1 MKTITSAIFA
11 TLFFIATNSYSM
23 PVISAFHVG
32 IFSAQASSAKEGS
45 KAKKPK
51 KEKANKAKAKK
62 GGGVTFHDGSAESR
76 TERDKRLT
84 RECRGR
90 ANSGLCEGYA
100 RP

>member
-1 MKTITSAIFA
+1 MKLIPASTAA
-11 TLFFIATNSYSM
+11 ALLFIALHADIATAN
-23 PVISAFHVG
+23 PAFSSQA
-32 IFSAQASSAKEGS
+32 FSAQATGTKEGS

-51 KEKANKAKAKK
+51 KEKQAKAKK

-76 TERDKRLT
+76 AERDKRLT

-90 ANSGLCEGYA
+90 SNSGLCEGYA